1 MSKSLSNLPA
11 PAFDDPKHHL
21 RIYQGDCLEILAQIP
36 ESSVDLVFADP
47 PYFLSNGG
55 ITCHAGKMV
64 SVNKGE
70 WDKSRGPD
78 ANHDFNRAW
87 LAACQRVLKPN
98 GGIWVSGTSHV
109 IHSVGFAMQQLGFK
123 LLNDISWVKPNPPP
137 NLSCRYFTH
146 ATETLIWAAK
156 NSKSR
161 HTFHYKLMKEANRGK
176 QMKSVWEIRPPEPW
190 EKKFGKHPTQKPV
203 ALLERILLASS
214 NEGDLVLDPFSGS
227 GTTALAA
234 LRTKRKFR
242 GIEIDKKWIL
252 VSSQRLRDYSGGE
265 LRLSRPN

>member
-1 MSKSLSNLPA
+1 MSKSPSNLPA

-21 RIYQGDCLEILAQIP
+21 RIYQGDCLDLLAQIP

-55 ITCHAGKMV
+55 ITCHAGRMV

-78 ANHDFNRAW
+78 ANHDFNRGW

-98 GGIWVSGTSHV
+98 GSIWVSGTAHV

-137 NLSCRYFTH
+137 HPPLPLLPPSPRNHHRGRKKLQIPPHLQLQAY
-146 ATETLIWAAK
+146 EG
-156 NSKSR
+156 NQSR
-161 HTFHYKLMKEANRGK
+161 QAD
-176 QMKSVWEIRPPEPW
+176 EIRL
-190 EKKFGKHPTQKPV
+190 G
-203 ALLERILLASS
+203 
-214 NEGDLVLDPFSGS
+214 N
-227 GTTALAA
+227 
-234 LRTKRKFR
+234 
-242 GIEIDKKWIL
+242 
-252 VSSQRLRDYSGGE
+252 
-265 LRLSRPN
+265 